1 MSFKE
6 FFIEYIWQLPQNI
19 LGSLYKE
26 YISDNI
32 ITRVNYDATDYEC
45 YLTRN
50 GGGVTLGRYIF
61 VNQNYKDLTNVIL
74 HERGHVKQS
83 RILGPLYLIIIGI
96 PSITWAGLRRLI
108 PALKKINYYWFY
120 TESIANKLMGLNK
133 EGKLDT
139 KY

>member
-32 ITRVNYDATDYEC
+32 ITRVNYNATDYEC
-45 YLTRN
+45 YLTRS
-50 GGGVTLGRYIF
+50 GGGITLGRYIF
-61 VNQNYKDLTNVIL
+61 VNQNYKDLSNVIL

-83 RILGPLYLIIIGI
+83 RILGPLYIIIIGI
-96 PSITWAGLRRLI
+96 PSILWA
-108 PALKKINYYWFY
+108 ALHNIIAPNKSYYWFY
-120 TESIANKLMGLNK
+120 TENWANKLMGLNK
-133 EGKLDT
+133 EGKLE
-139 KY
+139 K

>member
-1 MSFKE
+1 MRE
-6 FFIEYIWQLPQNI
+6 FFINYIWQLPQNL
-19 LGSLYKE
+19 LGMLYKDC
-26 YISDNI
+26 ISDDI
-32 ITRVNYDATDYEC
+32 ITRVNCDATDYEC

-61 VNQNYKDLTNVIL
+61 VNQNYKDLSNVIL

-96 PSITWAGLRRLI
+96 PSISWAGLRRLI
-108 PALKKINYYWFY
+108 PTLKKINYYWFY

-133 EGKLDT
+133 EGKLED
-139 KY
+139 K

>member
-1 MSFKE
+1 MRK
-6 FFIEYIWQLPQNI
+6 FFMEYIWQLPQNL
-19 LGSLYKE
+19 LGMLYKDC
-26 YISDNI
+26 ISDNI
-32 ITRVNYDATDYEC
+32 ITRVNCDATDYEC

-61 VNQNYKDLTNVIL
+61 VNQNYTDLSNVIL
-74 HERGHVKQS
+74 HEIGHTKQS

-96 PSITWAGLRRLI
+96 PSISWAGLRRLI

-133 EGKLDT
+133 EGKLED
-139 KY
+139 K

>member
-45 YLTRN
+45 YLTN
-50 GGGVTLGRYIF
+50 SGGGLTLGRFIF
-61 VNQNYKDLTNVIL
+61 VNQYFKDLSNVIL

-96 PSITWAGLRRLI
+96 PSISWAGLRRLI

-120 TESIANKLMGLNK
+120 TESTANKLMGLNK
-133 EGKLDT
+133 YGKLED
-139 KY
+139 K

>member
-1 MSFKE
+1 MRE
-6 FFIEYIWQLPQNI
+6 FFINYIWQLPQNI

-61 VNQNYKDLTNVIL
+61 VNQNYTDLSNVIL
-74 HERGHVKQS
+74 HEIGHTKQS

-108 PALKKINYYWFY
+108 PTLKKINYYSFY
-120 TESIANKLMGLNK
+120 TENWANKLMGLNK

-139 KY
+139 K